1 MSILPAMQSA
11 AVRLVGRKPST
22 FFATQNQFEMEIAD
36 LVTETARDIAKTH
49 DWQALLKQATLTG
62 DGTTTS
68 FSLPLDYDRMMLK
81 GEVHSKSWATWRFTP
96 ARDLDQLMDFQSGLS
111 VLNPGIWTML
121 GGKMEFY
128 PAPASGET
136 PKFYYV
142 SKNFATSAGDAPQ
155 DSFQKDDDKFLLDDR
170 LLTLGLLWRWKAQ
183 KGMEYAEL
191 MASYE
196 KALAEDIGRDKGARI
211 LAVGRG
217 RMRGD
222 VSIAYPG
229 TIVP

>member
-22 FFATQNQFEMEIAD
+22 FFATTNQFEMEIAD
-36 LVTETARDIAKTH
+36 LVTETAKDIAKTH
-49 DWQALLKQATLTG
+49 DWQALLKQAVLTG
-62 DGTTTS
+62 DGSTTS
-68 FSLPLDYDRMMLK
+68 FDLPTDYDRMMIK
-81 GEVHSKSWATWRFTP
+81 GEVHSKSWARWRFTP

-111 VLNPGIWTML
+111 VLNPGIWTLL
-121 GGKMEFY
+121 GGMMEFY
-128 PAPASGET
+128 PAPATGET
-136 PKFYYV
+136 PKFFYV
-142 SKNFATSAGDAPQ
+142 SKNFAASKDDAPQ
-155 DSFQKDDDKFLLDDR
+155 DCFQKDDDKFLLDDR

-211 LAVGRG
+211 LTVGRG

-222 VSIAYPG
+222 VSIGYPG
-229 TIVP
+229 QLG